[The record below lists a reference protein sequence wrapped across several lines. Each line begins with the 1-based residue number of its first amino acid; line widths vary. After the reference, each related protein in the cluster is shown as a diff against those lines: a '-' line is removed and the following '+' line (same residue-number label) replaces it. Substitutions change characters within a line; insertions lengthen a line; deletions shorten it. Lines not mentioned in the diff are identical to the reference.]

1 MKKGIRECCLFW
13 GGVLSLVVL
22 LDSFSFAQAQDTVVT
37 LSRSRLWVACA
48 TTHDP
53 ITQSYILREAPD
65 AIGTLLLFTGG
76 DGKLGMNVD
85 QKQFGIN
92 RSTNFL
98 VRSRHLFASLGFH
111 VAVIDAATDFISC
124 PSGLGNLRLSTEHVS
139 DIKTVIDDLR
149 GRYPGLPVW
158 VVGTSMGSVSAAQAA
173 AALPHGSGGPDGL
186 VLTSS
191 VTNAGSDP
199 DFKTVL
205 SVNLEAITLPTF
217 IISHKQDTCEATPPG
232 DTKAI
237 KNRLKSTHV
246 IQTQAFSGGFPPL
259 SVECEALSYHGYF
272 GIEPTVVKGI
282 VKLIQKQIEK

>member
-1 MKKGIRECCLFW
+1 MKKERRSRWLF
-13 GGVLSLVVL
+13 GFGALCFSIFLE
-22 LDSFSFAQAQDTVVT
+22 SFASVQAQDIVVT
-37 LSRSRLWVACA
+37 LSLSRDRVACA
-48 TTHDP
+48 TAGDP
-53 ITQSYILREAPD
+53 PKQSYILREAPE
-65 AIGTLLLFTGG
+65 AIGALLLFTGG

-92 RSTNFL
+92 RSANFL

-139 DIKTVIDDLR
+139 DIKAVIDDLR
-149 GRYPGLPVW
+149 DRYPGLPVW

-173 AALPHGSGGPDGL
+173 AALPQGLGGPDGL

-191 VTNAGSDP
+191 VTDAGSDP
-199 DFKTVL
+199 EFKTVL
-205 SVNLEAITLPTF
+205 SVNLEAITIPTF
-217 IISHKQDTCEATPPG
+217 IISHKQDACEATPPG
-232 DTKAI
+232 DAKAI

-246 IQTQAFSGGFPPL
+246 IQTQAYSGGFPPL
-259 SVECEALSYHGYF
+259 SAECEALSYHGYF

>member
-1 MKKGIRECCLFW
+1 MKKGVRGCCLLW
-13 GGVLSLVVL
+13 GAVLFLLVL
-22 LDSFSFAQAQDTVVT
+22 LDPPSFVRAQDTVVT
-37 LSRSRLWVACA
+37 ISRVRNRVACA
-48 TTHDP
+48 TTTDP
-53 ITQSYILREAPD
+53 ILQSYILREAPE
-65 AIGTLLLFTGG
+65 AIGALLLFTGG
-76 DGKLGMNVD
+76 DGKLGVNVD

-92 RSTNFL
+92 RSANFL

-139 DIKTVIDDLR
+139 DIKAVIDDLR
-149 GRYPGLPVW
+149 GRYPGLLVW

-173 AALPHGSGGPDGL
+173 AVLPHGLGGPDGL

-199 DFKTVL
+199 EFKTVL
-205 SVNLEAITLPTF
+205 SVDLEAITIPTF
-217 IISHKQDTCEATPPG
+217 IISHKQDACGATPPG
-232 DTKAI
+232 DTKTI
-237 KNRLKSTHV
+237 KSRLKSTHV
-246 IQTQAFSGGFPPL
+246 IQTQAYSGGFPPL

>member
-1 MKKGIRECCLFW
+1 MKKGIRNHCLFW
-13 GGVLSLVVL
+13 PGVLFFLIL
-22 LDSFSFAQAQDTVVT
+22 LDPLSSAQAQDTVVT
-37 LSRSRLWVACA
+37 LSRNRSRVACA
-48 TTHDP
+48 TTYDP
-53 ITQSYILREAPD
+53 IKQSYILREAPD

-92 RSTNFL
+92 RSANFL
-98 VRSRHLFASLGFH
+98 VRSRHLFASLGFY

-139 DIKTVIDDLR
+139 DIKAVIDDLR

-158 VVGTSMGSVSAAQAA
+158 VVGTSMGSISAAQAA
-173 AALPHGSGGPDGL
+173 AALTRGLGGPDGL
-186 VLTSS
+186 VLTSG

-205 SVNLEAITLPTF
+205 SVDLEAITIPTF
-217 IISHKQDTCEATPPG
+217 IISHKQDTCEETPPG
-232 DTKAI
+232 DAKAI
-237 KNRLKSTHV
+237 KSRLTSTHV
-246 IQTQAFSGGFPPL
+246 IQIQTFSGGFPPL
-259 SVECEALSYHGYF
+259 SAECDALSYHGYF

-282 VKLIQKQIEK
+282 VKMIQKQIQK

>member
-1 MKKGIRECCLFW
+1 MKKKIGEYCLFW
-13 GGVLSLVVL
+13 SGVLLLLVL
-22 LDSFSFAQAQDTVVT
+22 LDPLSSVQAQDTVVT
-37 LSRSRLWVACA
+37 LSRNRNRVACA
-48 TTHDP
+48 TTQDP
-53 ITQSYILREAPD
+53 ILQSYIVREAPD
-65 AIGTLLLFTGG
+65 AVGTLLLFTGG

-98 VRSRHLFASLGFH
+98 VRSRHLFAALGFH

-139 DIKTVIDDLR
+139 DIKAVIDDLR

-173 AALPHGSGGPDGL
+173 AALPHGLGGPDGV

-191 VTNAGSDP
+191 VTNGGSDP

-217 IISHKQDTCEATPPG
+217 IISHKQDACEATPPG
-232 DTKAI
+232 DAKAI
-237 KNRLKSTHV
+237 KNRLKSTHDV
-246 IQTQAFSGGFPPL
+246 QTQAFSGGFPPL

-282 VKLIQKQIEK
+282 VKLIQKQIQK